1 MGLSLVKAVVEA
13 HGGKVTVES
22 QANAGA
28 TFTVKLARQDS
39 AA

>member
-1 MGLSLVKAVVEA
+1 VVEA
-13 HGGKVTVES
+13 HGGKVAVES

-28 TFTVKLARQDS
+28 TFTVKLLKQPP